1 MESVVRGMGVRAPA
15 PGGSEVEGSAVQQC
29 SEVKWSAPG
38 PGGTWAFATDTCHR
52 HRRWSTLVSLTRC
65 IFWHYLILFKCFIFR
80 LWQIALLGLKE
91 SCVVCENSSQQKKKS
106 WNWSSFF
113 FAPGMGP
120 GQFFRRLPLTMEDNY
135 DNNTGS
141 PVPSITKRRLVVDE
155 VELMAMNGT
164 SVQRPPPSPSRS
176 RVNRRSLRV
185 CRYMSDLSLF
195 PVRLFV
201 YIFTFVFHADDMK
214 C

>member
-1 MESVVRGMGVRAPA
+1 
-15 PGGSEVEGSAVQQC
+15 
-29 SEVKWSAPG
+29 
-38 PGGTWAFATDTCHR
+38 
-52 HRRWSTLVSLTRC
+52 
-65 IFWHYLILFKCFIFR
+65 
-80 LWQIALLGLKE
+80 
-91 SCVVCENSSQQKKKS
+91 
-106 WNWSSFF
+106 
-113 FAPGMGP
+113 MGP

-164 SVQRPPPSPSRS
+164 SVQRPPPASPSRS

-195 PVRLFV
+195 SVRLFV

>member
-1 MESVVRGMGVRAPA
+1 MLFAKIAPNR
-15 PGGSEVEGSAVQQC
+15 
-29 SEVKWSAPG
+29 KKNL
-38 PGGTWAFATDTCHR
+38 GTDP
-52 HRRWSTLVSLTRC
+52 V
-65 IFWHYLILFKCFIFR
+65 
-80 LWQIALLGLKE
+80 
-91 SCVVCENSSQQKKKS
+91 
-106 WNWSSFF
+106 FF

-164 SVQRPPPSPSRS
+164 SVQRPPPPASPSRS

-185 CRYMSDLSLF
+185 CAG
-195 PVRLFV
+195 
-201 YIFTFVFHADDMK
+201 I
-214 C
+214 